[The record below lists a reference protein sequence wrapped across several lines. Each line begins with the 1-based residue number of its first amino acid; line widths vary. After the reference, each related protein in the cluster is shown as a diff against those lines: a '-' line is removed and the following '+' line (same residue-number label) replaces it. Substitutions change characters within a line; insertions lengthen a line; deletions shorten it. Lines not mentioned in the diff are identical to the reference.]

1 MYKKI
6 LSASLVAVAVMF
18 SGCGN
23 DNTTC
28 RIDIQKAIDEG
39 RYDSAISD
47 LQGKCATAYTQ
58 SDLDMNLAA
67 AYMGKSGYSV
77 SDIADMLINSA
88 DNRDAFTS
96 FLTSVEAK
104 KRGNSLPL
112 LSKANGYFLN
122 AIQAGGNASAIKLC
136 SMANLDAKDDSRLTN
151 ACLYIGFNET
161 IKAANTITYLTG
173 NVDTLVNSIDS
184 KSGDTPDDMRASL
197 EALVWATTSGYSDS
211 NITATDINI
220 SGNPFTALNI
230 TYNENGAT
238 KVFYRLA
245 KNSQQ
250 DANNTTIITDGYCDE
265 NGSKT
270 ACTDIE
276 NSDGSINMSDS
287 AAANCYACPVLIDK
301 NTTMGIAQLLVDTIN
316 NGADTISAV
325 AGNDDVASSIADFK
339 EEITNSR
346 DGNVTIQNII
356 DYLQK

>member
-6 LSASLVAVAVMF
+6 ISASLVAAAVMF

-28 RIDIQKAIDEG
+28 RIDVQKAIDEG

-77 SDIADMLINSA
+77 SDIADMLINSG
-88 DNRDAFTS
+88 DNGEAFTS
-96 FLTSVEAK
+96 FLTSVDAK
-104 KRGNSLPL
+104 KTGNSLPL

-136 SMANLDAKDDSRLTN
+136 SRANLNAKNDSRLTN

-184 KSGDTPDDMRASL
+184 SSGDTPDDMRASL

-220 SGNPFTALNI
+220 SGNPFTALKV
-230 TYNENGAT
+230 TYSGAN

-250 DANNTTIITDGYCDE
+250 DVNNTTIITDGYCDE

-270 ACTDIE
+270 ACADIE
-276 NSDGSINMSDS
+276 NSDGSIDISNS
-287 AAANCYACPVLIDK
+287 AATSCYACPVVIDK
-301 NTTMGIAQLLVDTIN
+301 NTTMGIAQLLVNTIN

-325 AGNDDVASSIADFK
+325 AGNDDITSSIADFK
-339 EEITNSR
+339 EEITGNR
-346 DGNVTIQNII
+346 DGSVTIQNII
-356 DYLQK
+356 NYLQK